1 MLSCEFSEIFMK
13 TFFLQ
18 KISKLLLLKTVQI
31 SVKKNGNKEESDSK
45 NVLQNSNKANLK
57 YISKRRLLGEVRK
70 IKHFQKY
77 HDLQAINLTVM
88 Q

>member
-1 MLSCEFSEIFMK
+1 MNLAKFLRK
-13 TFFLQ
+13 PFFTENLQ
-18 KISKLLLLKTVQI
+18 TTASKNNPDFG
-31 SVKKNGNKEESDSK
+31 KKNGNKEESDSK

-77 HDLQAINLTVM
+77 HDLQAINLTVI